1 MPKKFSQRSERS
13 VRKVDDRAMFV
24 AVADSGSF
32 TDAPS
37 RLGVP
42 VSTISRRIS
51 GLEVALEVS
60 LLERTTRH
68 VRLTELGREYADHL
82 RPLLSALDDLE
93 ATLSTQDSL
102 ATGIL
107 RIASPPGLDR
117 PFFGPA
123 MVALYAA
130 HPGVEIVWSAA
141 SDVHPI
147 RDGFDIVITEQR
159 IVDTELVARKVLSTR
174 EVCVASP
181 NYLARRGRPSSAR
194 ELGDHDVLALGVAR
208 GPMQWPLFRGG
219 TLTVTPVLRCNDYGL
234 LIEAAVHGLGIA
246 LVPLIMVRAHPRE
259 GELELVLD
267 GIVGARRDVHLS
279 YARSA
284 RKRGVVRAFVE
295 FVLDYVQSV
304 PILIEG

>member
-1 MPKKFSQRSERS
+1 MPKKL
-13 VRKVDDRAMFV
+13 DDRAMFI
-24 AVADSGSF
+24 AVADSASF
-32 TDAPS
+32 TDAAAH
-37 RLGVP
+37 LGVP
-42 VSTISRRIS
+42 VSTMSRRIA
-51 GLEVALEVS
+51 GLEAALGVC

-82 RPLLSALDDLE
+82 RPLLSSLGDLE
-93 ATLSTQDSL
+93 ATLSTRDSL

-107 RIASPPGLDR
+107 RIASPMGLDR

-123 MVALYAA
+123 MAALYAA

-174 EVCVASP
+174 EVCIASTD
-181 NYLARRGRPSSAR
+181 YLERRGRPSSAR
-194 ELGDHDVLALGVAR
+194 ELADHDVLALGVAR
-208 GPMQWPLFRGG
+208 GPTQWPQFRGG
-219 TLTVTPVLRCNDYGL
+219 SVAVTPVLRCNDYGL
-234 LIEAAVHGLGIA
+234 LLEAAVHGLGIA

-259 GELELVLD
+259 GELEPVLE

-279 YARSA
+279 YARA
-284 RKRGVVRAFVE
+284 GRKRGVVRAFVD

-304 PILIEG
+304 PIFTEG